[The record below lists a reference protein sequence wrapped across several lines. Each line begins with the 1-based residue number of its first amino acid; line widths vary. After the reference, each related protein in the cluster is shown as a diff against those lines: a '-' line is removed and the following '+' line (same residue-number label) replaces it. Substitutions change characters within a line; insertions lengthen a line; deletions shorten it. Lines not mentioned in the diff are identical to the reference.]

1 MGEMKDLIN
10 LTVKLSKKIITVFC
24 ICLAIFLLMLID
36 LYLLSNDN
44 SKIQAG
50 QLVERVEYLNKLGY
64 SIDESSE
71 KMNEIYVPSSFNEGF
86 ELFNNDLKEQ
96 GFDLEKIKGETI
108 KRYTYKAE
116 NGKTISLFVY
126 NNILVGHDIKED

>member
-1 MGEMKDLIN
+1 MREMNDLIN

-24 ICLAIFLLMLID
+24 ICLAISLLMLFD

-50 QLVERVEYLNKLGY
+50 QLVERLEYLNKLGY

-86 ELFNNDLKEQ
+86 ESFNNDLKAQ

-116 NGKTISLFVY
+116 NGKSISLFVY